1 MQKSSESNNIQDN
14 LFDYL
19 VGLSIFDGV
28 DLPAISDDLKQC
40 DLISLD
46 IGQVLLSPKKANAHL
61 YVLLKGKLA
70 IHLDIDDS
78 QPIALI
84 EKGEC
89 VGEMSIFES
98 ELPSAYVLAKTE
110 ATLLGIHKEIIW
122 QLIDRSNSFAKNM
135 LHLLLQR
142 LRSGN
147 VALLG
152 SYDKI
157 KAQEI
162 SISLDPL
169 TGIYNRRW
177 LNEMFKR
184 EIQRCQKSESPL
196 GLVMI
201 DVDHFKNF
209 NDQNGHLAGDKCL
222 KTIATVLRSNMRPND
237 MVARFGG
244 EEFSVLLPD
253 TGEEDCIIIAERLRS
268 AISKT
273 VIIDNKGKKL
283 PAVTISLG
291 IALLKQS
298 DSIESLLDQADK
310 ALYQAKEQGR
320 DCVIVH
326 K

>member
-1 MQKSSESNNIQDN
+1 MQNSPEINKIEDNIIE
-14 LFDYL
+14 YL
-19 VGLSIFDGV
+19 VGLSIFEGV
-28 DLPAISDDLKQC
+28 DLPAISDDLKHC

-46 IGQVLLSPKKANAHL
+46 IGQVLLSPKNVNAHL

-70 IHLDIDDS
+70 IHLDTDDS
-78 QPIALI
+78 EQIAQI

-98 ELPSAYVLAKTE
+98 ELPSAYVSAVTE

-147 VALLG
+147 AALSG

-157 KAQEI
+157 RAQEI
-162 SISLDPL
+162 SIFLDPL

-196 GLVMI
+196 GLIMI

-209 NDQNGHLAGDKCL
+209 NDQNGHLAGDQCL
-222 KTIATVLRSNMRPND
+222 KSIATTLHSNLRPND

-253 TGEEDCIIIAERLRS
+253 TGEKGCIMIAERLRG

-273 VIIDNKGKKL
+273 IIIDNKGNKL
-283 PAVTISLG
+283 PSVTISLG
-291 IALLKQS
+291 IAQLKQG

-320 DCVIVH
+320 DCVVLG
-326 K
+326 